1 MENKIK
7 HVGIV
12 EATET
17 DRVKV
22 RIVQSSACAM
32 CKAAKQCH
40 ASESKE
46 KIVDVFT
53 DKSDEYVAGQRVI
66 VTASYNVGWIA
77 VCLGMVIP
85 MFLLI
90 VVIAVATALGYGEM
104 TAAIASISTLI
115 PYYIILYLFR
125 KQINRR
131 VTFNIEKVGE

>member
-22 RIVQSSACAM
+22 LIVQSSACAM

-53 DKSDEYVAGQRVI
+53 DKSDEYTAGQRVI
-66 VTASYNVGWIA
+66 VTASYNVGLIA

-104 TAAIASISTLI
+104 TAALASIATLI

-131 VTFNIEKVGE
+131 VTFNIENVGE

>member
-12 EATET
+12 ESTGT

-53 DKSDEYVAGQRVI
+53 DKSDKYTAGQRVI
-66 VTASYNVGWIA
+66 VTASYNVGLIA

-90 VVIAVATALGYGEM
+90 VAIAVATALGHGEI
-104 TAAIASISTLI
+104 TAAVSSIATLI
-115 PYYIILYLFR
+115 PYYIMLYLFR
-125 KQINRR
+125 RQINRR
-131 VTFNIEKVGE
+131 VTFNIEDAEE